1 MFVSGCGPGKLK
13 GAMFVWRPVQLAG
26 GCGGIIG
33 SAEPPVESFEVQEPR
48 PFRAAEFTGEA
59 GIVVR

>member
-13 GAMFVWRPVQLAG
+13 GAMFVWRPSTVG
-26 GCGGIIG
+26 DGGISG
-33 SAEPPVESFEVQEPR
+33 AEPPFESSEVQEPR

-59 GIVVR
+59 GIVDCG